1 MIDEQRDDGWS
12 FAAARVPA
20 RFGACEVRGA
30 PGVEHAGGG
39 RGTLCGMAAR
49 CLTTHLHLFEPDAL
63 QSCRRCRRAA
73 KDAPTEPCVQER
85 LHERV
90 EAAAEGRIRED
101 LLAALRRG
109 AAVRSWINGPSA
121 YLTGSHARLDE
132 LTEGAGPAAEA
143 LAAAAATGLAVV
155 EDGRYRYL
163 VVLPD
168 GVGGVGGVRGGP
180 PVIARGP
187 RTP

>member
-1 MIDEQRDDGWS
+1 MIGEQSDGWS
-12 FAAARVPA
+12 FAAARVAA

-49 CLTTHLHLFEPDAL
+49 CLTCHLHPFEPDAL
-63 QSCRRCRRAA
+63 RSCRRCRQAA
-73 KDAPTEPCVQER
+73 KDAPTEPCVRER

-90 EAAAEGRIRED
+90 EAAAAGRIRGE

-121 YLTGSHARLDE
+121 DLAGFHARLDE
-132 LTEGAGPAAEA
+132 LTDGAGPAAKA
-143 LAAAAATGLAVV
+143 FAAAATAGLAVV
-155 EDGRYRYL
+155 EDGR
-163 VVLPD
+163 
-168 GVGGVGGVRGGP
+168 
-180 PVIARGP
+180 
-187 RTP
+187 